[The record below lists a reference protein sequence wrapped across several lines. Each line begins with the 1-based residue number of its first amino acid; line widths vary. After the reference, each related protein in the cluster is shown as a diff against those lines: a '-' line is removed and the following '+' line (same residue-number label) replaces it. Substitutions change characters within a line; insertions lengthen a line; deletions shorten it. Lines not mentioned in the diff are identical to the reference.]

1 MDAAPRKRTLLV
13 GLTVKRLWRV
23 ANPRQMVEKIY
34 GDVSAVT
41 DAILFVLSGH
51 SALLGVISISNEAIL
66 RVKERLT
73 LKFIRGDD
81 EYFW

>member
-1 MDAAPRKRTLLV
+1 MYAAPRKRTFLD

-23 ANPRQMVEKIY
+23 ANPREMVGKIY

-51 SALLGVISISNEAIL
+51 SALLSGILISNVTIV
-66 RVKERLT
+66 RV
-73 LKFIRGDD
+73 
-81 EYFW
+81 

>member
-1 MDAAPRKRTLLV
+1 MYAAPRKRTFLD

-23 ANPRQMVEKIY
+23 ANPRQMVGKIY

-51 SALLGVISISNEAIL
+51 SALLSGILISNVTIV
-66 RVKERLT
+66 RV
-73 LKFIRGDD
+73 
-81 EYFW
+81 